1 MLIQPRLSPVPSAR
15 SEAGRILLIADGAG
29 RGMVYFLTW
38 QRQTM
43 AAAFDATDFGS
54 RMPGAEPPELGLE
67 PPELGA
73 KPPELAT
80 YHD

>member
-1 MLIQPRLSPVPSAR
+1 
-15 SEAGRILLIADGAG
+15 
-29 RGMVYFLTW
+29 MVYFLPW